1 LRRSEQKKNKREH
14 TAETET
20 EKERSSLWPIN
31 TSPPLSLSSSSSTR
45 QTLRETRRT
54 REAKKT
60 RGRES
65 KKEAG

>member
-1 LRRSEQKKNKREH
+1 L
-14 TAETET
+14 
-20 EKERSSLWPIN
+20 SS
-31 TSPPLSLSSSSSTR
+31 SSSSSTR

-65 KKEAG
+65 KKEAGDQQPRAFAFASSRPGKRLLLLHFVAAN